1 MANIPIGLLDTLTAL
16 IAGVIFTLIG
26 IIYRRLKRQIEN
38 LENTVDQLES
48 AVLEMKRDIDTTNK

>member
-26 IIYRRLKRQIEN
+26 IIYRRLKRRIEN
-38 LENTVDQLES
+38 LESTVGELKS